1 MKSRAL
7 LISLVTFST
16 LCRLFGQ
23 EIIGTRQIEH
33 NAVLNG
39 QVFETNDTLFFSYFD
54 NYPEITHHA
63 IIFYPNGKTEN
74 VDVKDVAE
82 PFLAI
87 ESVGTKWFYYFL
99 TENKSKAPVLK
110 TLRIDRKDNSRT
122 ILDHETSI
130 RGEVVGVSTTQK
142 NPLLISWHK
151 ETHTLRVYQI
161 KENKSVEKTFIL
173 PERTNVLDAKDFQ
186 LISGNTG
193 WIYEA
198 NSWVKVY
205 IDPNRIRLGI
215 DWSNNIELLTLN
227 ENQKHDTLSITT
239 NNSDYRSFVCDSL
252 LFRYHIFSNG
262 LYVKVYDAFKGTE
275 LSIHS
280 LEKKKASDTDLIYI
294 HSGKQNTTAK
304 DIKLKKLFDSFAF
317 NAEPVIVASKSGGNL
332 YGLSIGTFFNQKGA
346 GNTIGNNPSQLIFS
360 LPIITSVRQLREQPA
375 VSRYFYCNFSN
386 KKIDFHSEPITI
398 HKLIDDFDTKRNKE
412 TTIEDLLIKDLNNA
426 YLITRD
432 SKSNT
437 LQLIK
442 ISKK

>member
-23 EIIGTRQIEH
+23 EIIGTRQVEH
-33 NAVLNG
+33 NAILNG

-87 ESVGTKWFYYFL
+87 ESVGTKRFYYFL
-99 TENKSKAPVLK
+99 TENKNKTPILKA
-110 TLRIDRKDNSRT
+110 LRIDRQDNSRT

-130 RGEVVGVSTTQK
+130 QGEVVSMISFQQR
-142 NPLLISWHK
+142 PLLISWHK

-193 WIYEA
+193 WIYQA
-198 NSWVKVY
+198 NSWAKVY
-205 IDPNRIRLGI
+205 LEANRIRLGI

-280 LEKKKASDTDLIYI
+280 LEKKKASDADLIYI
-294 HSGKQNTTAK
+294 HSGKQNITDK
-304 DIKLKKLFDSFAF
+304 DIKLKKLFDSFTF
-317 NAEPVIVASKSGGNL
+317 NAEPVIVASKSGISQFNL
-332 YGLSIGTFFNQKGA
+332 TLGTFFNQKGA
-346 GNTIGNNPSQLIFS
+346 GNTVGTNPNQLIFS
-360 LPIITSVRQLREQPA
+360 PSVISSAKQWREQPA
-375 VSRYFYCNFSN
+375 VSRYFYCEFAN
-386 KKIDFHSEPITI
+386 KKIDFKSEPTTI
-398 HKLIDDFDTKRNKE
+398 HKLIDDYDAKRSKE
-412 TTIEDLLIKDLNNA
+412 IIIEDLIVKDLNNA
-426 YLITRD
+426 YLVTRD

-437 LQLIK
+437 LQLVK